1 MGKLTR
7 RDLVKRAAVAAP
19 GALAGTALLTEV
31 AKAAEKSPAAG
42 KNVVIFITDQERAIQ
57 HFPKGWEEQNLPGMT
72 RLKKNGVSFER
83 AFAAACMCSPSRAS
97 MFSGY
102 FTAQHGVKY
111 TLEESMDS
119 SKYPQVELPSNLKN
133 VGTVMAAAGYEVVYK
148 GKWHLSK
155 PANGSEFTSSD
166 ILPYGFNAWNPP
178 DAGANQDLDQEGG
191 GTYNNDGRFM
201 DQVGSA
207 DDGTEGVI
215 QFLTERA
222 SGTQPFCLVVSLVNP
237 HDVLLYPKNLE
248 NGGYDDSWLEGNIG
262 IPETVDESLAS
273 KPTAQQE
280 FLQISELLGPLKTLQ
295 QKRNYMNF
303 YGNLM
308 KLADSYLV
316 DVMDTLD
323 SLGLTDDTV
332 VIRTADHGEMGLAH
346 GGMRQKNFNAY
357 EETMHIPLVY
367 SNPEL
372 FPVPRT
378 SNSLVSHVDLL
389 PTLAGLFDVPPSG
402 RAPWEGNDY
411 SDIVLGRTSKP
422 VQDYVLF
429 TYDDY
434 QSGEPDPPYP
444 KPPQHLIAVRE
455 QRWKIAKYYDAKRR
469 VKPQWEMY
477 DLKNDPNERFNLA
490 APQFSKNAKIQAQL
504 DRLKKKLERVEEE
517 RLQPLPYAAF
527 KVRNCRLDRNRVL
540 TSMRC
545 PGKGIIQQE
554 VTAKLDGKK
563 VVLGKRQKDVQVA
576 GATSLTVSLD
586 NSELAAVTAARR
598 SLTVV
603 TRFLPNGGPTVTVT
617 RRLKPS

>member
-19 GALAGTALLTEV
+19 AALAGNAVLAEM

-42 KNVVIFITDQERAIQ
+42 KNLVIFITDQERATQ

-72 RLKKNGVSFER
+72 RLKKNGVSFNK
-83 AFAAACMCSPSRAS
+83 AFANACMCSPSRAS

-102 FTAQHGVKY
+102 FPAQHGVKY
-111 TLEESMDS
+111 TLEDDMPSPQ
-119 SKYPQVELPSNLKN
+119 YPQVQFPTNLKN

-155 PANGSEFTSSD
+155 PANGSEFTTSD
-166 ILPYGFNAWNPP
+166 LDPYSFNAWNPP
-178 DAGANQDLDQEGG
+178 DAGANQDIDQEGG
-191 GTYNNDGRFM
+191 GIYDNDGRFM

-222 SGTQPFCLVVSLVNP
+222 TGTQPFCLIVSLVNP
-237 HDVLLYPKNLE
+237 HDVLFYPKTLE
-248 NGGYDDSWLEGNIG
+248 DGGYDDSWLEGNIG
-262 IPETVDESLAS
+262 VPETVDESLAS

-280 FLQISELLGPLKTLQ
+280 FLQVSQLLGPLKTLQ
-295 QKRNYMNF
+295 QKRNYLNF

-308 KLADSYLV
+308 KLVDSYLV

-332 VIRTADHGEMGLAH
+332 VVRTADHGELGLAH

-357 EETMHIPLVY
+357 EEALRVPLVY

-378 SNSLVSHVDLL
+378 SDALVSHVDLL
-389 PTLAGLFDVPPSG
+389 PTLAGLFEVPASG
-402 RAPWEGNDY
+402 RAPWEGTDY
-411 SDIVLGRTSKP
+411 SDIVLGRSNKP
-422 VQDYVLF
+422 VQDYVVF

-434 QSGEPDPPYP
+434 QAGQASPPYV
-444 KPPQHLIAVRE
+444 KPPQHLVAVRE
-455 QRWKIAKYYDAKRR
+455 ERFKIAKYYDAKRR

-477 DLKNDPNERFNLA
+477 DLKNDPEERFNLA
-490 APQFSKNAKIQAQL
+490 APQFSRNAKIQNQL
-504 DRLKKKLERVEEE
+504 DRLKKKLERVEKE
-517 RLQPLPYAAF
+517 RLQPLPYMAF
-527 KVRNCRLDRNRVL
+527 KVRNCRLKNGRVVS
-540 TSMRC
+540 SMRC
-545 PGKGIIQQE
+545 PGKGIIEQE
-554 VTAKLDGKK
+554 VTAQLDGET
-563 VVLGKRQKDVQVA
+563 VVLGKKQKGVQVA
-576 GATSLTVSLD
+576 GVTALNITLD
-586 NSELAAVTAARR
+586 NTQLSIVEATGR
-598 SLTVV
+598 SLTIV
-603 TRFLPNGGPTVTVT
+603 TRFIPNGGTSVTDT

>member
-19 GALAGTALLTEV
+19 AALAGNAVLTEM

-42 KNVVIFITDQERAIQ
+42 KNLIIFITDQERATQ

-72 RLKKNGVSFER
+72 RLKKNGVSFNK
-83 AFAAACMCSPSRAS
+83 AFANACMCSPSRAS

-102 FTAQHGVKY
+102 FPAQHGVKY
-111 TLEESMDS
+111 TLEDDMPSPQ
-119 SKYPQVELPSNLKN
+119 YPQVQFPTNLKN
-133 VGTVMAAAGYEVVYK
+133 VGTAMAAAGYEVVYK

-166 ILPYGFNAWNPP
+166 LDPYSFNAWNPP
-178 DAGANQDLDQEGG
+178 DAGANQDIDQEGG
-191 GTYNNDGRFM
+191 GIYDNDGRFM

-222 SGTQPFCLVVSLVNP
+222 TGTQPFCLIVSLVNP
-237 HDVLLYPKNLE
+237 HDVLFYPKTLE
-248 NGGYDDSWLEGNIG
+248 DGGYDDSWLEGNIG
-262 IPETVDESLAS
+262 VPETVDESLAS

-280 FLQISELLGPLKTLQ
+280 FLQVSQLLGPLKTLQ
-295 QKRNYMNF
+295 QKRNYLNF

-308 KLADSYLV
+308 KLVDSYLV

-332 VIRTADHGEMGLAH
+332 VVRTADHGELGLAH

-357 EETMHIPLVY
+357 EEALRVPLVY

-378 SNSLVSHVDLL
+378 SDALVSHVDLL
-389 PTLAGLFDVPPSG
+389 PTLAGLFEVPASG
-402 RAPWEGNDY
+402 RAPWEGTDY
-411 SDIVLGRTSKP
+411 SDIVLGRSNKP
-422 VQDYVLF
+422 VQDYVVF

-434 QSGEPDPPYP
+434 QAGQASPPYV
-444 KPPQHLIAVRE
+444 KPPQHLVAVRE
-455 QRWKIAKYYDAKRR
+455 ERFKIAKYYDAKRR

-490 APQFSKNAKIQAQL
+490 APQFSRNAKIQNQL
-504 DRLKKKLERVEEE
+504 DRLKKKLERVEKD
-517 RLQPLPYAAF
+517 RLQPLPYMAF
-527 KVRNCRLDRNRVL
+527 KVRNCRLKNGRVVS
-540 TSMRC
+540 SMRC
-545 PGKGIIQQE
+545 PGKGIIEQE
-554 VTAKLDGKK
+554 VTAQLDGET
-563 VVLGKRQKDVQVA
+563 VVLGKKQKGVQVA
-576 GATSLTVSLD
+576 GVTALNVTLD
-586 NSELAAVTAARR
+586 NTQLGIVEATGR
-598 SLTVV
+598 SLTIV
-603 TRFLPNGGPTVTVT
+603 TRFIPNGGTSVTDT

>member
-1 MGKLTR
+1 
-7 RDLVKRAAVAAP
+7 
-19 GALAGTALLTEV
+19 
-31 AKAAEKSPAAG
+31 
-42 KNVVIFITDQERAIQ
+42 
-57 HFPKGWEEQNLPGMT
+57 
-72 RLKKNGVSFER
+72 
-83 AFAAACMCSPSRAS
+83 
-97 MFSGY
+97 
-102 FTAQHGVKY
+102 
-111 TLEESMDS
+111 
-119 SKYPQVELPSNLKN
+119 
-133 VGTVMAAAGYEVVYK
+133 
-148 GKWHLSK
+148 
-155 PANGSEFTSSD
+155 
-166 ILPYGFNAWNPP
+166 
-178 DAGANQDLDQEGG
+178 
-191 GTYNNDGRFM
+191 
-201 DQVGSA
+201 
-207 DDGTEGVI
+207 
-215 QFLTERA
+215 
-222 SGTQPFCLVVSLVNP
+222 
-237 HDVLLYPKNLE
+237 
-248 NGGYDDSWLEGNIG
+248 
-262 IPETVDESLAS
+262 
-273 KPTAQQE
+273 
-280 FLQISELLGPLKTLQ
+280 
-295 QKRNYMNF
+295 
-303 YGNLM
+303 
-308 KLADSYLV
+308 
-316 DVMDTLD
+316 MDTLD

-357 EETMHIPLVY
+357 EETMRIPLVY

-378 SNSLVSHVDLL
+378 SDSLVSHVDLL

-444 KPPQHLIAVRE
+444 KPPQHLIAIRE

-490 APQFSKNAKIQAQL
+490 APQFSRNQKVQGQL
-504 DRLKKKLERVEEE
+504 NRLKKKLERVEEE

-527 KVRNCRLDRNRVL
+527 KVRNCRLDKSRVL

-545 PGKGIIQQE
+545 PGKGIIEQE
-554 VTAKLDGKK
+554 ITAQLDGKK
-563 VVLGKRQKDVQVA
+563 VVLGKRRKGVQVA
-576 GATSLTVSLD
+576 GAASLTVSLD

-603 TRFLPNGGPTVTVT
+603 TRFLPNGGPTVTDT

>member
-19 GALAGTALLTEV
+19 AALAGNAVLTEM

-42 KNVVIFITDQERAIQ
+42 KNLVIFITDQERATQ

-72 RLKKNGVSFER
+72 RLKKNGVSFNK
-83 AFAAACMCSPSRAS
+83 AFANACMCSPSRAS

-102 FTAQHGVKY
+102 FPAQHGVKY
-111 TLEESMDS
+111 TLEDDMPSPQ
-119 SKYPQVELPSNLKN
+119 YPQVQFPTNLKN
-133 VGTVMAAAGYEVVYK
+133 VGTAMAAAGYEVVYK

-155 PANGSEFTSSD
+155 PANGSEFTTSD
-166 ILPYGFNAWNPP
+166 LDPYSFNAWNPP
-178 DAGANQDLDQEGG
+178 DAGANQDIDQEGG
-191 GTYNNDGRFM
+191 GIYDNDGRFM

-222 SGTQPFCLVVSLVNP
+222 TGTQPFCLIVSLVNP
-237 HDVLLYPKNLE
+237 HDVLFYPKTLE
-248 NGGYDDSWLEGNIG
+248 DGGYDDSWLEGNIG
-262 IPETVDESLAS
+262 VPETVDESLAS

-280 FLQISELLGPLKTLQ
+280 FLQVSQLLGPLKTLQ
-295 QKRNYMNF
+295 QKRNYLNF

-308 KLADSYLV
+308 KLVDSYLV

-332 VIRTADHGEMGLAH
+332 VVRTADHGELGLAH

-357 EETMHIPLVY
+357 EEALRVPLVY

-378 SNSLVSHVDLL
+378 SDALVSHVDLL
-389 PTLAGLFDVPPSG
+389 PTLAGLFEVPASG
-402 RAPWEGNDY
+402 RAPWEGTDY
-411 SDIVLGRTSKP
+411 SDIVLGRSNKP
-422 VQDYVLF
+422 VQDYVVF

-434 QSGEPDPPYP
+434 QAGQASPPYV
-444 KPPQHLIAVRE
+444 KPPQHLVAVRE
-455 QRWKIAKYYDAKRR
+455 ERFKIAKYYDAKRR

-490 APQFSKNAKIQAQL
+490 APQFSRNAKIQNQL
-504 DRLKKKLERVEEE
+504 DRLKKKLERVEKD
-517 RLQPLPYAAF
+517 RLQPLPYMAF
-527 KVRNCRLDRNRVL
+527 KVRNCRLKNGRVVS
-540 TSMRC
+540 SMRC
-545 PGKGIIQQE
+545 PGKGIIEQE
-554 VTAKLDGKK
+554 VTAQLDGEP
-563 VVLGKRQKDVQVA
+563 VVLGKKQKGVQVA
-576 GATSLTVSLD
+576 GVTALNVTLD
-586 NSELAAVTAARR
+586 NTQLGIVEATGR
-598 SLTVV
+598 SLTIV
-603 TRFLPNGGPTVTVT
+603 TRFIPNGGTSVTDT

>member
-19 GALAGTALLTEV
+19 AALAGNAVLTEM

-42 KNVVIFITDQERAIQ
+42 KNLVIFITDQERATQ

-72 RLKKNGVSFER
+72 RLKKNGVSFNK
-83 AFAAACMCSPSRAS
+83 AFANACMCSPSRAS

-102 FTAQHGVKY
+102 FPAQHGVKY
-111 TLEESMDS
+111 TLEDDMPSPQ
-119 SKYPQVELPSNLKN
+119 YPQVQFPTNLKN
-133 VGTVMAAAGYEVVYK
+133 VGTAMAAAGYEVVYK

-155 PANGSEFTSSD
+155 PANGSEFTTSD
-166 ILPYGFNAWNPP
+166 LDPYSFNAWNPP
-178 DAGANQDLDQEGG
+178 DAGANQDIDQEGG
-191 GTYNNDGRFM
+191 GIYDNDGRFM

-222 SGTQPFCLVVSLVNP
+222 TGTQPFCLIVSLVNP
-237 HDVLLYPKNLE
+237 HDVLFYPKTLE
-248 NGGYDDSWLEGNIG
+248 DGGYDDSWLEGNIG
-262 IPETVDESLAS
+262 VPETVDESLTS

-280 FLQISELLGPLKTLQ
+280 FLQVSQLLGPLKTLQ
-295 QKRNYMNF
+295 QKRNYLNF

-308 KLADSYLV
+308 KLVDSYLV

-332 VIRTADHGEMGLAH
+332 VVRTADHGELGLAH

-357 EETMHIPLVY
+357 EEALRVPLVY

-378 SNSLVSHVDLL
+378 SDALVSHVDLL
-389 PTLAGLFDVPPSG
+389 PTLAGLFEVPASG
-402 RAPWEGNDY
+402 RAPWEGTDY
-411 SDIVLGRTSKP
+411 SDIVLGRSNKP
-422 VQDYVLF
+422 VQDYVVF

-434 QSGEPDPPYP
+434 QAGQASPPYV
-444 KPPQHLIAVRE
+444 KPPQHLVAVRE
-455 QRWKIAKYYDAKRR
+455 ERFKIAKYYDAKRR

-490 APQFSKNAKIQAQL
+490 APQFSRNAKIQNQL
-504 DRLKKKLERVEEE
+504 DRLKKKLERVEKD
-517 RLQPLPYAAF
+517 RLQPLPYMAF
-527 KVRNCRLDRNRVL
+527 KVRNCRLKNGRVVS
-540 TSMRC
+540 SMRC
-545 PGKGIIQQE
+545 PGKGIIEQE
-554 VTAKLDGKK
+554 VTAQLDGET
-563 VVLGKRQKDVQVA
+563 VVLGKKQKGVQVA
-576 GATSLTVSLD
+576 GVTALNVTLD
-586 NSELAAVTAARR
+586 NTQLGIVEATGR
-598 SLTVV
+598 SLTIV
-603 TRFLPNGGPTVTVT
+603 TRFIPNGGTSVTDT